1 MYLSVL
7 SLASMTLPQNS
18 SRHLLIASYCE
29 ELYYSAVLNS
39 CLAEMPLDCINSYGR
54 FFGLLSE
61 IVHLCSSILK
71 AGSFFSSSSSAGGC
85 LSSSSSSPSPT
96 GFFSTTTG
104 SGNSSYY
111 ISYSSMYSFS
121 ELNYNPITAKTSP
134 MCLSIWNN
142 SSINLNSRRSLS
154 NINFPELQNPSI
166 NTYL

>member
-39 CLAEMPLDCINSYGR
+39 CLAEMPFDCINSYGK

-71 AGSFFSSSSSAGGC
+71 AGSFF
-85 LSSSSSSPSPT
+85 SSSSSPSPT

-121 ELNYNPITAKTSP
+121 ELNYNPITAWTSP
-134 MCLSIWNN
+134 ICLSIWNN